1 MKKDNPAKVVDSFRD
16 TEGNVLAVLMIYEDK
31 KILLEVLY
39 GPNQDSPSFYSDTVF
54 KQIQAWNP
62 DFSIFSGDF
71 NVVLDPA
78 RDTKNYQNIN
88 NPLAMQALKD
98 QIQQYNLVDIWR
110 ELHPDD
116 RQYTWRKFNENKQSR
131 LDYFLISAS
140 LLPYVQ
146 NASIIPSYCSDHSG
160 IELEID
166 FSKFIRGRGFW
177 KFNTSLLSDPDY
189 LKLIKNTIKRVTA
202 QYAIVNDDTNFYV
215 NATNEILQEF
225 YSSTS
230 PETLQHINLSINPQS
245 FLDVLLMEIR
255 KETITF
261 SSKKKRDRQANEL
274 LLLHS
279 IEDLENK
286 IAVEQNED
294 NFKNINADLQNK
306 KLELDNIYSFQAQ
319 GAFVRARARYQVEG
333 EKPTRLFC
341 SLEKHNAVQKH
352 IPKLVV
358 EENGHKREVKDQK
371 TIENEIYNYYG
382 DLFAERKV
390 KESEVETFLSPEL
403 ALSCPKLTEA
413 EKRKTEGLITTEEL
427 TRYLKRTK
435 NNVSP
440 GSSGFSNEF
449 YKFFWIDLK
458 VFITKAINYGY
469 ELGMLSVTQR
479 LGIITL
485 IPKGDKEKTLLKNW
499 RPLTLLNSI
508 YKLISGCIAD
518 RIKPT
523 LNKIIH
529 GDQKG
534 FVSERYIGEA
544 IRSTYDIIQWA
555 KSNNKTGVLLL
566 IDFE

>member
-215 NATNEILQEF
+215 NATNEVLQEF

-294 NFKNINADLQNK
+294 NFRNINAELQNK

-341 SLEKHNAVQKH
+341 SLEKHNAIQKH

-358 EENGHKREVKDQK
+358 EENGHKKEVKDQK

-458 VFITKAINYGY
+458 VFITKAINHGY

-479 LGIITL
+479 L
-485 IPKGDKEKTLLKNW
+485 
-499 RPLTLLNSI
+499 
-508 YKLISGCIAD
+508 
-518 RIKPT
+518 
-523 LNKIIH
+523 
-529 GDQKG
+529 
-534 FVSERYIGEA
+534 
-544 IRSTYDIIQWA
+544 
-555 KSNNKTGVLLL
+555 
-566 IDFE
+566 